1 MRYRSP
7 VLLLAAT
14 LAACG
19 GASSY
24 RTTSGYNDSYWQQ
37 DVNGYAD
44 STAAYGGVP
53 AYAEAESFADDL
65 VQTVALS
72 SMESAPRRQRERS
85 AQVAM
90 PAPAAAPA
98 PPITLAQH
106 VPTEPA
112 NSQPQVQVEE
122 PETEMARLLVYTAQ
136 VTLAIYQ
143 VTDVQERTVA
153 WVEGLGGYVSYR
165 DAWSMTLRVPAG
177 EFHNTL
183 DELAT
188 FGDVLGMQ
196 WQAEEVSDQFRDLD
210 IRLRNSL
217 DMRDRL
223 AALLEQAETVAD
235 ALAIEEQL
243 QRLTLEIEQI
253 RGQLRSLGD
262 RIAFST
268 ITVSFSAINTANVPT
283 NEFRLPFQWLSA
295 TGIEY
300 LLSY

>member
-1 MRYRSP
+1 LDAYNGAP
-7 VLLLAAT
+7 V
-14 LAACG
+14 
-19 GASSY
+19 Y
-24 RTTSGYNDSYWQQ
+24 
-37 DVNGYAD
+37 
-44 STAAYGGVP
+44 P
-53 AYAEAESFADDL
+53 EAEYL
-65 VQTVALS
+65 VDEVRVAQAVS
-72 SMESAPRRQRERS
+72 VAESAPRRQRDRS

-90 PAPAAAPA
+90 AAPAMAPA
-98 PPITLAQH
+98 PPIALAQNA
-106 VPTEPA
+106 PTEPA
-112 NSQPQVQVEE
+112 STEPQVQVEE

>member
-7 VLLLAAT
+7 FLLLAAV
-14 LAACG
+14 LVACG
-19 GASSY
+19 GGGSY
-24 RTTSGYNDSYWQQ
+24 YAAPTLNDSYWQQ
-37 DVNGYAD
+37 NAAD
-44 STAAYGGVP
+44 YSDRTVAYHGAP
-53 AYAEAESFADDL
+53 AYAAADDYA
-65 VQTVALS
+65 VEVAQADALS
-72 SMESAPRRQRERS
+72 SIESAPRRQRNRG

-90 PAPAAAPA
+90 PGPTA
-98 PPITLAQH
+98 PPASPIALAQNA
-106 VPTEPA
+106 PTEP
-112 NSQPQVQVEE
+112 SGTEPRVQVDE

-136 VTLAIYQ
+136 LTLAIYQ

-165 DAWSMTLRVPAG
+165 DARSMTLRVPAA

-183 DELAT
+183 DELST
-188 FGDVLGMQ
+188 FGDVLGLQ

-210 IRLRNSL
+210 IRLRNAL

>member
-19 GASSY
+19 GGSSY
-24 RTTSGYNDSYWQQ
+24 HATSGYDDSYWQQ
-37 DVNGYAD
+37 NAAGALGSVD
-44 STAAYGGVP
+44 AYGGAP
-53 AYAEAESFADDL
+53 AYADTEYVDE
-65 VQTVALS
+65 VRVTQALS
-72 SMESAPRRQRERS
+72 STESAPRRQRERS

-90 PAPAAAPA
+90 AAPAMAPA
-98 PPITLAQH
+98 PPITLAQNA
-106 VPTEPA
+106 PTEPA
-112 NSQPQVQVEE
+112 STEPQVQVEE

-223 AALLEQAETVAD
+223 AALLEQAQTVAD

>member
-1 MRYRSP
+1 MRDRS
-7 VLLLAAT
+7 LLLILSA
-14 LAACG
+14 LFAACG
-19 GASSY
+19 GGAY
-24 RTTSGYNDSYWQQ
+24 YANPDSGQSRYWQP
-37 DVNGYAD
+37 NATGYAEN
-44 STAAYGGVP
+44 TAVYGGAP
-53 AYAEAESFADDL
+53 AYAEVEYDSFEVA
-65 VQTVALS
+65 QTVALAS
-72 SMESAPRRQRERS
+72 IESAPRRQRERS

-90 PAPAAAPA
+90 PTSSPA
-98 PPITLAQH
+98 PPIALAQNQ
-106 VPTEPA
+106 PSEPVSA
-112 NSQPQVQVEE
+112 EPQVQLEE

-136 VTLAIYQ
+136 ITLAIYQ

-177 EFHNTL
+177 EFHSTL
-183 DELAT
+183 DELAGY
-188 FGDVLGMQ
+188 GDVLAMQ

-210 IRLRNSL
+210 IRLRNAL

-243 QRLTLEIEQI
+243 QRLTLEIEQL

>member
-19 GASSY
+19 GASAY

-37 DVNGYAD
+37 DVTGYAD
-44 STAAYGGVP
+44 STAAYGGAP
-53 AYAEAESFADDL
+53 AYAAAESFADDL

-90 PAPAAAPA
+90 PAPAVAPA

-112 NSQPQVQVEE
+112 SSQPQVQVEE

>member
-1 MRYRSP
+1 MRDRS
-7 VLLLAAT
+7 LLLILPAF

-19 GASSY
+19 GGAYYS
-24 RTTSGYNDSYWQQ
+24 TPDPAPGNDWQQ
-37 DVNGYAD
+37 NATGYAEN
-44 STAAYGGVP
+44 TALYGGAP
-53 AYAEAESFADDL
+53 AYAEAEYDSVDA

-72 SMESAPRRQRERS
+72 SIESMPRRQRERS

-90 PAPAAAPA
+90 PASSTPPA
-98 PPITLAQH
+98 PSIALAQNQPSEL
-106 VPTEPA
+106 V
-112 NSQPQVQVEE
+112 SSDPQVQVEE

-136 VTLAIYQ
+136 ITLAIYQ

-177 EFHNTL
+177 EFHSTL
-183 DELAT
+183 DELAGY
-188 FGDVLGMQ
+188 GDVLAMQ

-210 IRLRNSL
+210 IRLRNAL

-243 QRLTLEIEQI
+243 QRLTLEIEQL